1 MERWREEVIRSAILF
16 GIAVVLVA
24 GFWFHSGF
32 YQIGFYPLLLAGG
45 FATFLV
51 IAAARYAIRG
61 EFSGR
66 TRATLTLSLE
76 DGERLVQRR
85 ASLAI
90 LPADTPIPKVGT
102 HAVARFE
109 TGPAFARYRLADAYR
124 KMLGDLEPDELRD
137 AGFRTVEELRRAW
150 STKSPWN
157 PDTVVLLARLVPT
170 RGAVR

>member
-1 MERWREEVIRSAILF
+1 MERWREEVIRSGILF

-24 GFWFHSGF
+24 GFWFHREF

-51 IAAARYAIRG
+51 IAAARFAIRG
-61 EFSGR
+61 EFLGR

-90 LPADTPIPKVGT
+90 LPADTPIPRVGAHT
-102 HAVARFE
+102 VARFE
-109 TGPAFARYRLADAYR
+109 TGPAFGRYRLADAYR
-124 KMLGDLEPDELRD
+124 KALGDLEPDEIRD

-150 STKSPWN
+150 TAKAPWRT
-157 PDTVVLLARLVPT
+157 DSVVLLARLEPT